1 MAVAPLF
8 RRATYKRLSRSLIQE
23 NELSLVID
31 WDCNTAW
38 DTPRGG
44 CGPEGHST
52 VDDQK
57 IDCRTLIQ
65 EYDYKRLA
73 HTLIQECEVNHCRT
87 LIQECDL

>member
-8 RRATYKRLSRSLIQE
+8 RRATNKRLYRSLIQE
-23 NELSLVID
+23 SDLWLIID
-31 WDCNTAW
+31 WDYNNAW

-57 IDCRTLIQ
+57 IDCRSLIQ
-65 EYDYKRLA
+65 EG
-73 HTLIQECEVNHCRT
+73 
-87 LIQECDL
+87 DLLEAYSHPYSGV

>member
-1 MAVAPLF
+1 MTIGYGWSSTV
-8 RRATYKRLSRSLIQE
+8 TVT
-23 NELSLVID
+23 N
-31 WDCNTAW
+31 AW

-87 LIQECDL
+87 LIQEYDL